1 MHRRTHLQDITATG
15 ATRELKEEINYIHH
29 GQFEFD
35 RVISTYE
42 DDTSVMHIG
51 LPLELHL
58 SPEPDAKTWDVDGIH
73 NTFSN
78 LKFEEAEFPGIEW
91 MTKEELK
98 KALEG
103 EDIDDIKAKS
113 ETLSEIAQNL
123 AVKLYEQANAA
134 QGEAGQ
140 ATDAQE
146 APKDDNTFDGDFE
159 ESK

>member
-1 MHRRTHLQDITATG
+1 MQDITATG
-15 ATRELKEEINYIHH
+15 AKRELKEEINYIHH

-58 SPEPDAKTWDVDGIH
+58 SPEQSPISGLDAG
-73 NTFSN
+73 NTLSN

-98 KALEG
+98 AKIQEEG
-103 EDIDDIKAKS
+103 
-113 ETLSEIAQNL
+113 
-123 AVKLYEQANAA
+123 VVF
-134 QGEAGQ
+134 EAWSRLLV
-140 ATDAQE
+140 E
-146 APKDDNTFDGDFE
+146 AM
-159 ESK
+159 

>member
-1 MHRRTHLQDITATG
+1 MTA
-15 ATRELKEEINYIHH
+15 AAAYR
-29 GQFEFD
+29 
-35 RVISTYE
+35 
-42 DDTSVMHIG
+42 
-51 LPLELHL
+51 
-58 SPEPDAKTWDVDGIH
+58 
-73 NTFSN
+73 N
-78 LKFEEAEFPGIEW
+78 LRSWEQ
-91 MTKEELK
+91 ELK

-113 ETLSEIAQNL
+113 EALSEIAQNL